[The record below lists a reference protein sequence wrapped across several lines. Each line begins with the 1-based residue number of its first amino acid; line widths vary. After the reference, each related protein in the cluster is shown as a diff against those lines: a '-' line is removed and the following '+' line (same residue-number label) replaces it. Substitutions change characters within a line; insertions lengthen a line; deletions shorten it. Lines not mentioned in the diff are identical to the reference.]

1 MKTIEICG
9 KRYQIDCNALTYK
22 NYRSKFNTDIFSDI
36 RILQAFLTKQVLLA
50 ESLKKENPDID
61 DSNIISSLSTLM
73 LDDMGLFI
81 EAATRMAYIMILTA
95 NRKAPEYE
103 EWLEGIPAIKT
114 NDEWIA
120 EVTEFAVNCFCW

>member
-9 KRYQIDCNALTYK
+9 KEYSIACNALTYK

-61 DSNIISSLSTLM
+61 DQSIISSLSTLM
-73 LDDMGLFI
+73 LEDMGLFI

-95 NRKAPEYE
+95 NKKAPEYD
-103 EWLEGIPAIKT
+103 EWLESIPSIKT

-120 EVTEFAVNCFCW
+120 EVTEFAVNCFC